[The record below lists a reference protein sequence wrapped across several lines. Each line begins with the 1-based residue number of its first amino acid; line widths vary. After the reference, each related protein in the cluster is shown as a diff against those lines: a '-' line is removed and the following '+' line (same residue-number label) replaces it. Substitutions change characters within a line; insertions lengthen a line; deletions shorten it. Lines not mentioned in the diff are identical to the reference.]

1 MNMLPSDHQQAMKQ
15 IQELAA
21 YREDYISKKGQSLS
35 IKHICHKLR
44 IYPTTVKLLVPE
56 LYENWN
62 DINFHWK

>member
-1 MNMLPSDHQQAMKQ
+1 MLPSDPQQAMKK

-21 YREDYISKKGQSLS
+21 LRENYIRKKGQPLS

-44 IYPTTVKLLVPE
+44 IYPTTVRKLAPE

-62 DINFHWK
+62 DIQFHWK